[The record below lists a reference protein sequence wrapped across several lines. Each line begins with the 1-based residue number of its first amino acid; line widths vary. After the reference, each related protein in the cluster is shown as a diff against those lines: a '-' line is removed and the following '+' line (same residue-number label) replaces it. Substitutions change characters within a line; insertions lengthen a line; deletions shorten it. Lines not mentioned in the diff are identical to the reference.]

1 MLPKIDVPTYTVK
14 LPSSGQEL
22 VVRPF
27 LVKEEKLLLMAVKS
41 DDAQEIVKTT
51 KQVINNCI
59 ISPQIN
65 VDTLPFFDIDYLF
78 IALRAKSIGET
89 IEVNFIC
96 QNNVDGQK
104 CGGKFAIGIDIAKV
118 EVENNDRSRLEIRF
132 HDNLIFNMK
141 YPTYSIM
148 KMLDEKSDMLDM
160 KIKIIVACVDRIF
173 ADGQYYT
180 NKDMTPSEM
189 EQFIEGLTQQQF
201 QKLEEFVNEFPT
213 FYVAASGKCKK
224 CGKDHNVRYKD
235 FINFFR

>member
-14 LPSSGQEL
+14 LPSNGQEL
-22 VVRPF
+22 IIRPF

-41 DDAQEIVKTT
+41 DDAQEIVRTT
-51 KQVINNCI
+51 KQIINNCI

-89 IEVNFIC
+89 IDVNFIC
-96 QNNVDGQK
+96 QNVIDGDR
-104 CGGKFAIGIDIAKV
+104 CGGKFTVGIDISKV
-118 EVENNDRSRLEIRF
+118 EVENNDKSRLEIRF
-132 HDNLIFNMK
+132 NDNLIFNMK

-148 KMLDEKSDMLDM
+148 KMLDEKSDALDM
-160 KIKIIVACVDRIF
+160 KIKIIVACIDRIF
-173 ADGQYYT
+173 VDGQYYT
-180 NKDMTPSEM
+180 NKDMTPTEM
-189 EQFIEGLTQQQF
+189 EQFVEGLTQQQF

-213 FYVAASGKCKK
+213 FYATGETNCPK
-224 CGKDHNVRYKD
+224 CGKNHNVRYKD